1 MSPRS
6 GVLRLLRVSRTVS
19 ELDKTL
25 AFYTG
30 ALGFSIANEAT
41 IDEPAWGT
49 LMAIPGAHAHSALL
63 RLGEQELELLTF
75 NPPGRPYPPA
85 SKTTDFRFQH
95 IAVVVSD
102 MDKAYARLCQFP
114 FVAITEHGPQRLPSN
129 TGSVIA
135 FKFRDPDGHP
145 VELIHF
151 PAGTGDTAWQSRHAV
166 FLGIDHTA
174 IDVDNLEASIDFYT
188 RLLGLSVESRSV
200 NTGPAQ
206 VRLDHALDVLVNVVA
221 LQPAMPGPPHLEL
234 LDYAQPVSG
243 SVPAD
248 PKSND
253 VVADRTILQ
262 VHGLLLLM
270 KILDAENVKFIS
282 PQIATMRNGDRA
294 VLVRDPTGHI
304 LMLMELRSVQT
315 AVF

>member
-1 MSPRS
+1 MNPR
-6 GVLRLLRVSRTVS
+6 GRVLRLLRISRTVS
-19 ELDKTL
+19 DLDKTL

-30 ALGFSIANEAT
+30 ALGFSISREVRV
-41 IDEPAWGT
+41 DEPAWGT
-49 LMAIPGAHAHSALL
+49 LMAIPGAHGYSALL

-102 MDKAYARLCQFP
+102 MDKAYARLCQYP
-114 FVAITEHGPQRLPSN
+114 FVAITEHGPQRLPRN
-129 TGSVIA
+129 TGSVTA

-145 VELIHF
+145 VELLHF
-151 PAGTGDTAWQSRHAV
+151 PAGTGDAAWQSRHEA

-188 RLLGLSVESRSV
+188 RLLGLSVESRSA
-200 NTGPAQ
+200 NTGPEQ
-206 VRLDHALDVLVNVVA
+206 VRLDHAPGVLVEVVA

-234 LDYAQPVSG
+234 LGYAQPVIDFL
-243 SVPAD
+243 PAD

-253 VVADRTILQ
+253 IIADRTILQ
-262 VHGLLLLM
+262 VHGLLQLM
-270 KILDAENVKFIS
+270 KTLDAENVKFIS

-304 LMLMELRSVQT
+304 LMLMELHS
-315 AVF
+315 A

>member
-1 MSPRS
+1 MNPRS
-6 GVLRLLRVSRTVS
+6 RVLRLLRISRTVS
-19 ELDKTL
+19 DLNKTL

-30 ALGFSIANEAT
+30 ALGFSISREVRV
-41 IDEPAWGT
+41 DEPAWGT
-49 LMAIPGAHAHSALL
+49 LMAIPGAHGHSSLL

-114 FVAITEHGPQRLPSN
+114 FMAITEHGPQRLPSN

-151 PAGTGDTAWQSRHAV
+151 PAGTGDTAWQSRDEV
-166 FLGIDHTA
+166 FLGIDHSA
-174 IDVDNLEASIDFYT
+174 IDVANLEASIDFYT

-200 NTGPAQ
+200 NTGPEQ
-206 VRLDHALDVLVNVVA
+206 VRLDHAPDVLVEVVA
-221 LQPAMPGPPHLEL
+221 LQPAMQGLPHLEL
-234 LDYAQPVSG
+234 LGYAQPASG
-243 SVPAD
+243 FLPVD

-253 VVADRTILQ
+253 IVADRTVLQ
-262 VHGLLLLM
+262 VNDLPRLM
-270 KILDAENVKFIS
+270 KALDAESVKFIS

-304 LMLMELRSVQT
+304 LMLMELHSV
-315 AVF
+315 